1 MFLDVPPFE
10 PPNHYQG
17 WMMEAMILLRV
28 WISIFF
34 QIESYDEE
42 DEMNPSLVQNMEI
55 VAEVA
60 KQIVAKAMLAA
71 RFIE

>member
-1 MFLDVPPFE
+1 
-10 PPNHYQG
+10 
-17 WMMEAMILLRV
+17 MEAMILLRV

-34 QIESYDEE
+34 QIESYEEE